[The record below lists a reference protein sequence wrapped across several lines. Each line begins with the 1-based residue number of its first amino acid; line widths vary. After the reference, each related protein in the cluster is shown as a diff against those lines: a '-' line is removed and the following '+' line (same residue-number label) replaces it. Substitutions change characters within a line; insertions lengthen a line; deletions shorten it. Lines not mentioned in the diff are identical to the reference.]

1 MIYKFLWTIKM
12 WITGIV
18 LMCLL
23 PVYVAYKFF
32 VLTPIE
38 WATDFESSRK
48 AQEK

>member
-1 MIYKFLWTIKM
+1 M
-12 WITGIV
+12 WITGIA

-23 PVYVAYKFF
+23 PVYLVYKFF

-48 AQEK
+48 AKEK